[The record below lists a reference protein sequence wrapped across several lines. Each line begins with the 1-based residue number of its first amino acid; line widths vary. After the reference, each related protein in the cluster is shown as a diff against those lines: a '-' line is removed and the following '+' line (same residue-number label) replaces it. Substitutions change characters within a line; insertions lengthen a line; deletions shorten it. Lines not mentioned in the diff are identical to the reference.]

1 MTSWKQVKTPSETEG
16 PCPRW
21 GHAMCEIN
29 NDIYIFGGYESKN
42 PFIQTQS
49 TITTSGSSA

>member
-1 MTSWKQVKTPSETEG
+1 MTSWKQVKTFSEAEG

-29 NDIYIFGGYESKN
+29 DQIYIFGGYESKIL
-42 PFIQTQS
+42 FIQTLS
-49 TITTSGSSA
+49 TITTFGSST